1 MAAPAE
7 GQGGAERVELRFPAA
22 TREQSTRSAIVELI
36 LVVAVAL
43 GLTWLVQ
50 QYIAKSYRIP
60 TGSMRTTVDE
70 GDRVLVARFL
80 GWVADPERGDVLVFH
95 PPGVGEVAQRGAGT
109 QAHVTFIKRVVGLPG
124 ETVQGI
130 GDHVLICKAPGVGC
144 RALQEPYVSGI
155 TSDFG
160 PVTLPHGTYF
170 MMGDNRQS
178 SEDSRVWGPLVQR
191 NIIGTAFV
199 RYWPPRRF
207 GIL

>member
-7 GQGGAERVELRFPAA
+7 GQEGAERVELRFPAA
-22 TREQSTRSAIVELI
+22 PREQSSLASLVELI
-36 LVVAVAL
+36 VVIAVAL

-50 QYIAKSYRIP
+50 RYVVKSYRIP

-70 GDRVLVARFL
+70 GDRVLAARFL
-80 GWVADPERGDVLVFH
+80 NWFTDPERGDVLVFH
-95 PPGVGEVAQRGAGT
+95 PPGIGDVPQRNAST
-109 QAHVTFIKRVVGLPG
+109 QARVTFIKRVVGLPG

-130 GDHVLICKAPGVGC
+130 NNHVLICSAPRVACHVLLESYARGV
-144 RALQEPYVSGI
+144 

-160 PVTLPHGTYF
+160 PITVPRNAYLVL
-170 MMGDNRQS
+170 GDNRQS
-178 SEDSRVWGPLVQR
+178 SEDSRIWGTLPKD

>member
-7 GQGGAERVELRFPAA
+7 GQEGAERVELRFPVAR
-22 TREQSTRSAIVELI
+22 REQSAFAGLVELVA
-36 LVVAVAL
+36 VVAVAL

-50 QYIAKSYRIP
+50 AYVVKSYRIP

-70 GDRVLVARFL
+70 GDRVLAARFL
-80 GWVADPERGDVLVFH
+80 GWFADPERGDVLVFH
-95 PPGVGEVAQRGAGT
+95 PPGVGDVPQRNART
-109 QAHVTFIKRVVGLPG
+109 QADVTFIKRVVGLPG
-124 ETVQGI
+124 ETVQAL
-130 GDHVLICKAPGVGC
+130 DDRVLICSAPRVAC
-144 RALQEPYVSGI
+144 HVLHEPYASGV

-160 PVTLPHGTYF
+160 PITVPSGSYLVL
-170 MMGDNRQS
+170 GDNRQS
-178 SEDSRVWGPLVQR
+178 SEDSRVWGTLPER

>member
-7 GQGGAERVELRFPAA
+7 GQEGAERVELRFPAA
-22 TREQSTRSAIVELI
+22 PREQSALASLVELI
-36 LVVAVAL
+36 AVIVVAL

-50 QYIAKSYRIP
+50 AYVVKSYRIP

-80 GWVADPERGDVLVFH
+80 GWFADPERGDVLVFH
-95 PPGVGEVAQRGAGT
+95 PPGVGDVPQRNART
-109 QAHVTFIKRVVGLPG
+109 QARVTFIKRVVGLPG
-124 ETVQGI
+124 ETVQGL
-130 GDHVLICKAPGVGC
+130 DNRVLICSAPRVAC
-144 RALQEPYVSGI
+144 HVLHEPYASGV

-160 PVTLPHGTYF
+160 PITVPHDAYLVL
-170 MMGDNRQS
+170 GDNRQS
-178 SEDSRVWGPLVQR
+178 SEDSRIWGTLPKD

>member
-1 MAAPAE
+1 ML
-7 GQGGAERVELRFPAA
+7 ELLA
-22 TREQSTRSAIVELI
+22 
-36 LVVAVAL
+36 VVAVAL

-50 QYIAKSYRIP
+50 AYVVKSYRIP

-70 GDRVLVARFL
+70 GDRVLAARFL
-80 GWVADPERGDVLVFH
+80 GWFADPERGDVLVFH
-95 PPGVGEVAQRGAGT
+95 PPGVGDVPQRNART

-124 ETVQGI
+124 ETVQGLN
-130 GDHVLICKAPGVGC
+130 DRVLICRAPRVAC
-144 RALQEPYVSGI
+144 HVLHEPYVSGV

-160 PVTLPHGTYF
+160 PVTVPDNAYLVL
-170 MMGDNRQS
+170 GDNRQS
-178 SEDSRVWGPLVQR
+178 SEDSRVWGTLPQR

>member
-22 TREQSTRSAIVELI
+22 TREQSARSAIVELV

-80 GWVADPERGDVLVFH
+80 GWFADPERGDVLVFH

-124 ETVQGI
+124 ETVQGL

-144 RALQEPYVSGI
+144 RVLKEPYVSGI
-155 TSDFG
+155 TGDFG

-178 SEDSRVWGPLVQR
+178 SEDSRVWGPLAQR

-207 GIL
+207 GML

>member
-7 GQGGAERVELRFPAA
+7 GQEGAERVELRFPVAR
-22 TREQSTRSAIVELI
+22 REQSAFAGLVELI
-36 LVVAVAL
+36 AVVAVAL

-50 QYIAKSYRIP
+50 AYVVKSYRIP

-70 GDRVLVARFL
+70 GDRVLAARFL
-80 GWVADPERGDVLVFH
+80 GWFADPERGDVLVFH
-95 PPGVGEVAQRGAGT
+95 PPGVGDVPQRNART
-109 QAHVTFIKRVVGLPG
+109 QADVTFIKRVVGLPG
-124 ETVQGI
+124 ETVQAL
-130 GDHVLICKAPGVGC
+130 DDRVLICSAPRVAC
-144 RALQEPYVSGI
+144 HVLHEPYASGV

-160 PVTLPHGTYF
+160 PITVPSGSYLVL
-170 MMGDNRQS
+170 GDNRQS
-178 SEDSRVWGPLVQR
+178 SEDSRVWGTLPEG